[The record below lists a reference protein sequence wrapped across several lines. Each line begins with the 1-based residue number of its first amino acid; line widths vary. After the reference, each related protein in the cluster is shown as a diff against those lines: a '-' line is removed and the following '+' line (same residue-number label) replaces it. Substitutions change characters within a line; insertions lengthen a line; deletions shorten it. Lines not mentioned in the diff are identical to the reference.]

1 MSNQAKGPS
10 SRLAIYDDTYKLKIA
25 AIKLLTSDIQ
35 TLYLKYAWLENYQI
49 LFVNLNSEELG
60 LGYSGC

>member
-25 AIKLLTSDIQ
+25 ATKLLTSDIQ
-35 TLYLKYAWLENYQI
+35 TLYLKYAWLENISNFICKSQ
-49 LFVNLNSEELG
+49 F
-60 LGYSGC
+60 